1 MQTRDQRLLI
11 VDDDEMFCHVLNR
24 ALTRR
29 GYEVIVAQDA
39 DQALAMAAQYLP
51 TMATLDL
58 KLENSSGLKLLP
70 ELLAISPQC
79 RIVVLTGYSS
89 IATAVEAIKLGAVN
103 YLCKP
108 VDADDVLTAFER
120 QSGDPDIE
128 LADNPPSINRITWE
142 HIQKV
147 LQEHDGNISATARAL
162 GVFVICAAPC
172 SANYK
177 NAQCGVR
184 LLISCSLSKPPPY

>member
-1 MQTRDQRLLI
+1 MQTQDQRLLI
-11 VDDDEMFCHVLNR
+11 VDDDEMFCHVLSR
-24 ALTRR
+24 SLTRR
-29 GYEVIVAQDA
+29 GFEVCVAHDA
-39 DQALAMAAQYLP
+39 EQALMLASQHKP

-70 ELLAISPQC
+70 ELLAVVPHC
-79 RIVVLTGYSS
+79 HVVVLTGYSS

-120 QSGDPDIE
+120 SDGDPNIE
-128 LADNPPSINRITWE
+128 VADNPPSINRITWE

-162 GVFVICAAPC
+162 GMHRRTLQRKLQKRP
-172 SANYK
+172 
-177 NAQCGVR
+177 VR
-184 LLISCSLSKPPPY
+184 R

>member
-29 GYEVIVAQDA
+29 GYEVIVAHDA

-120 QSGDPDIE
+120 QSGYPDIE

-162 GVFVICAAPC
+162 GMHRRTLQRKLQKRP
-172 SANYK
+172 
-177 NAQCGVR
+177 VR
-184 LLISCSLSKPPPY
+184 R

>member
-1 MQTRDQRLLI
+1 MQNHEQRLLI
-11 VDDDEMFCHVLNR
+11 IDDDEMFCHVLNR

-29 GYEVIVAQDA
+29 GFEVMVAHNA
-39 DQALAMAAQYLP
+39 DQALTIAAQFLP

-58 KLENSSGLKLLP
+58 KLEHSSGLKLLP
-70 ELLAISPQC
+70 DLLTTVPHC
-79 RIVVLTGYSS
+79 RVVVLTGYSS

-108 VDADDVLTAFER
+108 ADADDVIHAFE
-120 QSGDPDIE
+120 QQEGDPNIE

-162 GVFVICAAPC
+162 GMHRRTLQRKLQKRP
-172 SANYK
+172 
-177 NAQCGVR
+177 VR
-184 LLISCSLSKPPPY
+184 R